1 MGSLLQAGLNVLC
14 VTEIYQ
20 SDKGGVLTVIK
31 LVVKVDWQERLYVLK
46 SHLFPLV
53 LVVITKQNPILP
65 K

>member
-31 LVVKVDWQERLYVLK
+31 LVVKVD
-46 SHLFPLV
+46 
-53 LVVITKQNPILP
+53 
-65 K
+65 